1 MIPIN
6 IVDLAEKLLD
16 KNLRENERMNY
27 QQRLEAIRD
36 YCEDALRKSNNRI
49 SAVRFK
55 EIRTKTGYSRIG
67 RNNV

>member
-36 YCEDALRKSNNRI
+36 YCSITITKSISQKPVNKSNTRMY
-49 SAVRFK
+49 R
-55 EIRTKTGYSRIG
+55 
-67 RNNV
+67 

>member
-1 MIPIN
+1 MTIKNLHMIPIN

-36 YCEDALRKSNNRI
+36 YCSITITKSISQKSVNKSNTRMY
-49 SAVRFK
+49 R
-55 EIRTKTGYSRIG
+55 
-67 RNNV
+67 

>member
-1 MIPIN
+1 MTIKNLHMIPIN

-36 YCEDALRKSNNRI
+36 YCSITITKSISQKPVNKSNTRMY
-49 SAVRFK
+49 R
-55 EIRTKTGYSRIG
+55 
-67 RNNV
+67 